1 MNKILILFLS
11 VILLSLFSIFLLN
24 SLNNHDF
31 EIKNPENINS
41 NNKNNKNYN
50 NIKKQKK
57 TVNYRPEKIKLSGGI
72 TSTLSDIQSNIINQ
86 LNKKNELKIKN
97 EKKKNNKNNKN
108 NKNKKS
114 NKKLESLDNFNNNN
128 NNNNNKNNNNN
139 NKKVKNN
146 LIDFKK
152 DEISMVEIKCENG
165 GIGFHDGCICPY
177 GFKGEFCETP
187 SKNISTCFDPSF
199 KIEYLYK
206 LDQVDPQTCKSK
218 IGSLCC
224 WSKFRSD
231 NKISNS
237 ILNYKQLLLKTN
249 NYQNDQLNHKNNSS
263 NFNNN
268 HDLIIKSI
276 LQSYGPWDDNDKLF
290 LKYIIMNNYEK
301 TNYILKYSNP
311 VSSNFNYKLN
321 INNNNINN
329 NKNKHSN
336 HQKELPALSLIPS
349 KSRAKLAFVLLIH
362 DIDMA
367 AIKLLFSQIYK
378 VKHYYVIHVDGNFKD
393 RVKINELKEYV
404 KNLKNQNYKNDIF
417 IPKKYPNN
425 IEILQERF
433 ENSWGSIS
441 LVYSELACYTK
452 LVDMILDRSEVTGI
466 DEKWSHVIN
475 LSINDFPIKPI
486 YKLEQFF
493 SQKSNIQKNFIN
505 EDSILKE
512 SERYNKSW
520 VECGNR
526 QMVSV
531 NFGSIGL
538 EDGKGDGDNNY
549 LCGLDNGGVEKT
561 INRNNYK
568 EGSQWHFITFKFAHY
583 LISDFKSISRLFSM
597 KFSFIPDESFFQIA
611 KSESKDLL
619 IDQDWDIDNYRFI
632 PWYNSDKALI
642 VGMDEINSNFN
653 NTSRYFFT
661 RKVYTSDIK
670 NEIIKKYLKD

>member
-24 SLNNHDF
+24 SINNRDI
-31 EIKNPENINS
+31 EIKNPENN
-41 NNKNNKNYN
+41 NNKKYS
-50 NIKKQKK
+50 NIKKQKN
-57 TVNYRPEKIKLSGGI
+57 TVNYRPEKIKLS
-72 TSTLSDIQSNIINQ
+72 DN
-86 LNKKNELKIKN
+86 
-97 EKKKNNKNNKN
+97 NNKNNN
-108 NKNKKS
+108 N
-114 NKKLESLDNFNNNN
+114 DN
-128 NNNNNKNNNNN
+128 NNNNNKNNINKN

-152 DEISMVEIKCENG
+152 DEISMFGIKCENG
-165 GIGFHDGCICPY
+165 GIGYHDGCICPY
-177 GFKGEFCETP
+177 GFKDEFCETP

-249 NYQNDQLNHKNNSS
+249 NIQNYNSS
-263 NFNNN
+263 KFSTNNNDNN

-276 LQSYGPWDDNDKLF
+276 LQSYGPWDENDKLF
-290 LKYIIMNNYEK
+290 LKYIVMNNIQK

-311 VSSNFNYKLN
+311 ISQNFNYKLN
-321 INNNNINN
+321 INNNNNNNTYNNINN

-336 HQKELPALSLIPS
+336 NHQTELPALSLIPS

-362 DIDMA
+362 DIDMP
-367 AIKLLFSQIYK
+367 AIKLLFNHIYK
-378 VKHYYVIHVDGNFKD
+378 VKHYYVIHVDANFKD
-393 RVKINELKEYV
+393 RVKINQLKEYV
-404 KNLKNQNYKNDIF
+404 KNLKNLNYKNDIF

-452 LVDMILDRSEVTGI
+452 LVDMVLDRSMVTGI

-493 SQKSNIQKNFIN
+493 SQKSNVQKNFIN
-505 EDSILKE
+505 EDNILKE

-531 NFGSIGL
+531 NFGSVGL
-538 EDGKGDGDNNY
+538 EDTDADADGDNY
-549 LCGLDNGGVEKT
+549 HLCGLDNGGVEKT
-561 INRNNYK
+561 INRKNYK

-583 LISDFKSISRLFSM
+583 LISDFRSISRLFSM

-619 IDQDWDIDNYRFI
+619 IDQDWDTDNYRFI

-642 VGMDEINSNFN
+642 VGMDEIKSNFN
-653 NTSRYFFT
+653 NTSRNFFT

-670 NEIIKKYLKD
+670 NEIIEKYLKD

>member
-24 SLNNHDF
+24 SLNNHDVVYKQN
-31 EIKNPENINS
+31 EKAIN
-41 NNKNNKNYN
+41 NNKKHR
-50 NIKKQKK
+50 KKA
-57 TVNYRPEKIKLSGGI
+57 KLTFGL
-72 TSTLSDIQSNIINQ
+72 TLSDVQSNYINQ
-86 LNKKNELKIKN
+86 LNKKNELKLKN
-97 EKKKNNKNNKN
+97 ENKKKNNKNNKKDKNIKNNNKKLENYNNNNNNININ
-108 NKNKKS
+108 NKNKK
-114 NKKLESLDNFNNNN
+114 
-128 NNNNNKNNNNN
+128 N
-139 NKKVKNN
+139 NKKVDNN
-146 LIDFKK
+146 LMDLKN
-152 DEISMVEIKCENG
+152 EISMFGFKCENG
-165 GIGFHDGCICPY
+165 GIGFHDRCICPY
-177 GFKGEFCETP
+177 GFQDEFCETP

-206 LDQVDPQTCKSK
+206 LDKVDPQSCKSK
-218 IGSLCC
+218 IGSICC

-237 ILNYKQLLLKTN
+237 LLNYKDLLLKTKN
-249 NYQNDQLNHKNNSS
+249 NQNDQS
-263 NFNNN
+263 NNNN
-268 HDLIIKSI
+268 HNNNKNKNNNNSQDSIIRSI
-276 LQSYGPWDDNDKLF
+276 LQSYGPWDDNDKLL
-290 LKYIIMNNYEK
+290 LKYLVTNNFHNR
-301 TNYILKYSNP
+301 NYILKYYNP
-311 VSSNFNYKLN
+311 ASPIFKL
-321 INNNNINN
+321 NNNNTP
-329 NKNKHSN
+329 SYD
-336 HQKELPALSLIPS
+336 QKELLALSLLPS
-349 KSRAKLAFVLLIH
+349 KTRPKLAFVLLIH

-404 KNLKNQNYKNDIF
+404 KSLKNQSFKNDIF
-417 IPKKYPNN
+417 IPNGYPNN

-441 LVYSELACYTK
+441 LVYSELASYTK
-452 LVDMILDRSEVTGI
+452 LIDMVLHRSKVTGI

-531 NFGSIGL
+531 NFGGVEIESD
-538 EDGKGDGDNNY
+538 ENNYY
-549 LCGLDNGGVEKT
+549 LCGFDNGGVEKT
-561 INRNNYK
+561 IDRNNYK

-583 LISDFKSISRLFSM
+583 LISDFRSISRLFSM
-597 KFSFIPDESFFQIA
+597 KFSYIPDESFFQIA
-611 KSESKDLL
+611 KSESKHFLK
-619 IDQDWDIDNYRFI
+619 DQDWDIDNYRFI
-632 PWYNSDKALI
+632 PWYNSDKALM
-642 VGMDEINSNFN
+642 VGMDEINNNFN

-661 RKVYTSDIK
+661 RKVYTSDVK
-670 NEIIKKYLKD
+670 KAIIEKYLKE

>member
-24 SLNNHDF
+24 SINNHDI
-31 EIKNPENINS
+31 EIKNPE
-41 NNKNNKNYN
+41 NNKNYN

-57 TVNYRPEKIKLSGGI
+57 TVNNRPEKIKLSGGI

-97 EKKKNNKNNKN
+97 ENKKKNNKNNKN
-108 NKNKKS
+108 KKNKS
-114 NKKLESLDNFNNNN
+114 NKKLETLDNNKNNNE
-128 NNNNNKNNNNN
+128 NNNKNNINKN

-146 LIDFKK
+146 LINFKK
-152 DEISMVEIKCENG
+152 DEISIFGFKCENG

-177 GFKGEFCETP
+177 GFKDEFCETP

-249 NYQNDQLNHKNNSS
+249 NIQNYELNNSS
-263 NFNNN
+263 KFSINNNDN

-276 LQSYGPWDDNDKLF
+276 LQSYGPWDENDKLF
-290 LKYIIMNNYEK
+290 LKYIIMNNIQK

-311 VSSNFNYKLN
+311 VSQNFNYKLN
-321 INNNNINN
+321 INNNNYNNINN
-329 NKNKHSN
+329 NKNKPSNN
-336 HQKELPALSLIPS
+336 HQTQLPALSLIPS

-362 DIDMA
+362 DIDMP
-367 AIKLLFSQIYK
+367 AIKLLFNHIYK
-378 VKHYYVIHVDGNFKD
+378 VKHYYVIHVDANFKD
-393 RVKINELKEYV
+393 RVKINQLKEYV
-404 KNLKNQNYKNDIF
+404 KNLKNQNYKKDIF

-433 ENSWGSIS
+433 QNSWGSIS

-452 LVDMILDRSEVTGI
+452 LVDMVLDRSMVTGV

-505 EDSILKE
+505 EDNILKE

-520 VECGNR
+520 VECGKR
-526 QMVSV
+526 QMVSI
-531 NFGSIGL
+531 NFGSVGL
-538 EDGKGDGDNNY
+538 EDADADGDNY
-549 LCGLDNGGVEKT
+549 HLCGLDNGGVEKT
-561 INRNNYK
+561 INRKNYK

-583 LISDFKSISRLFSM
+583 LISDFRSISRLFSM

-642 VGMDEINSNFN
+642 VGMDEIKSNFN
-653 NTSRYFFT
+653 NNSRYFFT

-670 NEIIKKYLKD
+670 NEIIEKYLKD